1 MFRAS
6 DFKCRE
12 VINLVTGERLGY
24 VCDLEIDEC
33 SGQILAIVVPG
44 RSKFGIFSKCE
55 KVRIQWNCITK
66 ISCDIILVKICL

>member
-44 RSKFGIFSKCE
+44 RSKFGIFFKMRKSTHTVELHNKN
-55 KVRIQWNCITK
+55 K
-66 ISCDIILVKICL
+66 L

>member
-12 VINLVTGERLGY
+12 VINLVSGERLGY

-33 SGQILAIVVPG
+33 TGQILKIVVPG
-44 RSKFGIFSKCE
+44 RCKCSLFSRNE
-55 KVRIQWNCITK
+55 KICIPWCCISK
-66 ISCDIILVKICL
+66 ISCDIILVKLPL

>member
-6 DFKCRE
+6 DFKCCE

-44 RSKFGIFSKCE
+44 RSKFGIFPKCE
-55 KVRIQWNCITK
+55 KIRIPWNCITK

>member
-6 DFKCRE
+6 DFKCKE

-33 SGQILAIVVPG
+33 TGNILTLIVPAKG
-44 RSKFGIFSKCE
+44 KFSFFSKND
-55 KVRIQWNCITK
+55 RICIPWACITK
-66 ISCDIILVKICL
+66 ISCDVILVKII

>member
-12 VINLVTGERLGY
+12 VINILSGERLGY

-33 SGQILAIVVPG
+33 TGQILTLIVPG
-44 RSKFGIFSKCE
+44 RGRFGLFTKKDKIC
-55 KVRIQWNCITK
+55 IPWGCITK
-66 ISCDIILVKICL
+66 ISCDIILVKLLV

>member
-44 RSKFGIFSKCE
+44 RSKFGIFPKCE
-55 KVRIQWNCITK
+55 KIRIPWNCITK

>member
-33 SGQILAIVVPG
+33 SGHISAIVVPG
-44 RSKFGIFSKCE
+44 KAKFGLFCKNE
-55 KVRIQWNCITK
+55 KLRIPWNCITK
-66 ISCDIILVKICL
+66 ISCDIILVKLLI